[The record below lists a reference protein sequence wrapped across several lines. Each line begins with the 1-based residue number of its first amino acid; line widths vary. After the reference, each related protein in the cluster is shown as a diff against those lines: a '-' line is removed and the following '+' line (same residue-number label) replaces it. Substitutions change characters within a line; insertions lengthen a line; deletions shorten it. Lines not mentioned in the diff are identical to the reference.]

1 MLRNL
6 QGWIGSKTN
15 QKMKTEK
22 GYLMGKFF
30 KLNNNLSSTLFSLSI
45 HKVSIACYVTHRK
58 NRTTFS
64 LYSVLGWSLEKKLSA
79 NQMEAL
85 VVLILEQDLKERTLS
100 TSPLSPLN
108 HILMHN

>member
-1 MLRNL
+1 
-6 QGWIGSKTN
+6 
-15 QKMKTEK
+15 
-22 GYLMGKFF
+22 MGKFF